1 MASKIIRKTLEEA
14 QHVQNAEIDF
24 SDKNLIHLE
33 EMPRL
38 WTMKNVTR
46 LTLSHNKITEIPAA
60 LVKNCIKNSFIWLF
74 LFSIDCHVPRLSF
87 VWIIFIDQLN
97 VHLFLM
103 INNL

>member
-1 MASKIIRKTLEEA
+1 MTRMTSKIIRKTLEEA

-24 SDKNLIHLE
+24 SDKNLIHLD

-60 LVKNCIKNSFIWLF
+60 LVKPPYCLTVLFYPFIEK
-74 LFSIDCHVPRLSF
+74 C
-87 VWIIFIDQLN
+87 Q
-97 VHLFLM
+97 
-103 INNL
+103 

>member
-14 QHVQNAEIDF
+14 QNVQNAEIDF
-24 SDKNLIHLE
+24 SDKNLIHLD

-60 LVKNCIKNSFIWLF
+60 LVTIIK
-74 LFSIDCHVPRLSF
+74 LSF
-87 VWIIFIDQLN
+87 YFRDDCSS
-97 VHLFLM
+97 
-103 INNL
+103 

>member
-1 MASKIIRKTLEEA
+1 MTSKIIRKTLEEA

-24 SDKNLIHLE
+24 SDKNLIHLD

-60 LVKNCIKNSFIWLF
+60 LVKALKLPFSTFPLTFTRAHVKF
-74 LFSIDCHVPRLSF
+74 LTLSHSL
-87 VWIIFIDQLN
+87 V
-97 VHLFLM
+97 M
-103 INNL
+103 IPM

>member
-1 MASKIIRKTLEEA
+1 MTSETFLVHFSIPSVSNIVVNLQNSFNMTSKIIRKTLEEA

-60 LVKNCIKNSFIWLF
+60 LVSGP
-74 LFSIDCHVPRLSF
+74 S
-87 VWIIFIDQLN
+87 
-97 VHLFLM
+97 
-103 INNL
+103 

>member
-1 MASKIIRKTLEEA
+1 MEEA

-24 SDKNLIHLE
+24 SDKNLIHLD

-60 LVKNCIKNSFIWLF
+60 LVKPPIA
-74 LFSIDCHVPRLSF
+74 
-87 VWIIFIDQLN
+87 
-97 VHLFLM
+97 
-103 INNL
+103 